1 MDLYQ
6 AILSRHSARRYRNEP
21 LDKETLAM
29 IDDVATHVR
38 PLVPENRFRVMRRD
52 VVSGEDLI
60 AAMGGYGR
68 VLSPPHYMVAHT
80 VGDRAPLVDLGYRME
95 QICVQMVQLGVNVCF
110 IGSLG
115 RENNVRIRFRLPRGG
130 RTGAFLIFGRAAET
144 VTGRTINAVIRR
156 TSGGATRREPEEL
169 FYDGDFD
176 KLAAPPKQLTKLVEA
191 ARHAPS
197 SNNAQPWRFL
207 WCDGDLWVLLQ
218 KHNNRYGSNPVLQEY
233 RYFDGGVCMANLM
246 MAMEA
251 LGISGRLSLLGAEDH
266 VPADLPKTLEPLA
279 RVTLDLD

>member
-6 AILSRHSARRYRNEP
+6 AILSRHSVRRYRNEP

-29 IDDVATHVR
+29 IDDIAAHVR
-38 PLVPENRFRVMRRD
+38 PLVPENRFRFMRRD

-68 VLSPPHYMVAHT
+68 VLTPPHYLVAYT

-95 QICVQMVQLGVNVCF
+95 QICVQMVQLGVSVCF

-115 RENNVRIRFRLPRGG
+115 REDNVRVRFRLTRGG

-156 TSGGATRREPEEL
+156 TSGGATRLDPEDI
-169 FYDGDFD
+169 FYDGAFD
-176 KLAAPPKQLTKLVEA
+176 SPAVPPKHLAKLVDA
-191 ARHAPS
+191 GRRAPS
-197 SNNAQPWRFL
+197 ANNAQPWRFL
-207 WCDGDLWVLLQ
+207 WRDGDLWLLLE
-218 KHNNRYGSNPVLQEY
+218 KHHIRYGSSSVLQEY
-233 RYFDGGVCMANLM
+233 RYFDGGICMANLM

-251 LGISGRLSLLGAEDH
+251 LDMPGRLHLLG
-266 VPADLPKTLEPLA
+266 PADPSPEGLPDRLEPLA
-279 RVTLDLD
+279 RIILN